1 MLDVFFVLQLKL
13 KILDLHVFL
22 SHELLL
28 ESYCCIIELNLL
40 LSCFS
45 KSLGHHATLM
55 EAVLESKVDQSDVRV
70 EDRLQQDAALYALN
84 RYLSRNLLDRYVVS
98 DLGQEV
104 DVGLDIVCLT
114 GLLVREELTLL
125 ITVCLLHLA
134 VQLDHLHDVL
144 EPFS

>member
-28 ESYCCIIELNLL
+28 ESYRCIIEFNLL
-40 LSCFS
+40 LSCFR

-84 RYLSRNLLDRYVVS
+84 RYLSRNLLDRYVVG

>member
-1 MLDVFFVLQLKL
+1 M
-13 KILDLHVFL
+13 
-22 SHELLL
+22 
-28 ESYCCIIELNLL
+28 
-40 LSCFS
+40 
-45 KSLGHHATLM
+45 
-55 EAVLESKVDQSDVRV
+55 
-70 EDRLQQDAALYALN
+70 
-84 RYLSRNLLDRYVVS
+84 S

-125 ITVCLLHLA
+125 ITVGLLHLA